1 MNKIQFLK
9 GYGSRKWLYNHGAIG
24 VLAGDWLAWLSEG
37 TSLSDVSLSKGASA
51 LTLTITNAVGWA
63 YSKNEIDLTN
73 IKTLYFYGSSSHS
86 DALLYFGISPDYALT
101 TAYRQ
106 VQIPLNGASALVS
119 LDVSAVTGN
128 YFIRFG
134 RFGETR
140 TTTTVT
146 CSEVYGV

>member
-9 GYGSRKWLYNHGAIG
+9 GYGSRMWLYNHGAIG
-24 VLAGDWLAWLSEG
+24 VLAGDWLAWLSKGE
-37 TSLSDVSLSKGASA
+37 SVSLSKGASA
-51 LTLTITNAVGWA
+51 LTLTIYDAVGWA

-86 DALLYFGISPDYALT
+86 DALLYFGIVASDYALT
-101 TAYRQ
+101 TNYAE

>member
-24 VLAGDWLAWLSEG
+24 VLAGDWLAWLSRGE
-37 TSLSDVSLSKGASA
+37 SVSLSKGASA
-51 LTLTITNAVGWA
+51 LTLTITDAVGWA

-73 IKTLYFYGSSSHS
+73 IKTLYFYGSSSH
-86 DALLYFGISPDYALT
+86 DKALLYFGIVASDYKLT
-101 TAYRQ
+101 TNYAQ

>member
-24 VLAGDWLAWLSEG
+24 VLAGDWLARLSNG
-37 TSLSDVSLSKGASA
+37 TSVALSKGASA
-51 LTLTITNAVGWA
+51 LTLTIYDAVGWA

-73 IKTLYFYGSSSHS
+73 IKTLYFYGSSSH
-86 DALLYFGISPDYALT
+86 DKALLYFGIVASDYALT
-101 TAYRQ
+101 TNYAQ